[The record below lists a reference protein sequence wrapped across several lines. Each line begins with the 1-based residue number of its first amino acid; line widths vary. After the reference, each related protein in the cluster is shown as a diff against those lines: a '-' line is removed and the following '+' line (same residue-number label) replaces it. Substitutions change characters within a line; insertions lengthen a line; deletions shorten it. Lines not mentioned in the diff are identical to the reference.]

1 MCKRQWMKHIPGKS
15 VFDVYHLYLSNVYDN
30 IYDNVNDNVYDN
42 VGRVQRSISG
52 ASSIG
57 VYTSTHRAG
66 RWTEGEDFLLTAE
79 SEDEVDEKSGL
90 KLLMIIRCGET
101 INA

>member
-1 MCKRQWMKHIPGKS
+1 MSNSRVDNSINICIDSSDKHC
-15 VFDVYHLYLSNVYDN
+15 
-30 IYDNVNDNVYDN
+30 
-42 VGRVQRSISG
+42 RRSSLEC